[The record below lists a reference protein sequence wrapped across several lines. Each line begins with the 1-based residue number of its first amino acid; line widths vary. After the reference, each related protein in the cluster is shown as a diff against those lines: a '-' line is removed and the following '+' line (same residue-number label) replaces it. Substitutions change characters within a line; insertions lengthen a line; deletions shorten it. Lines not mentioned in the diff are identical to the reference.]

1 MRKFVIGFVTGV
13 IFSMA
18 IAGTIYPN
26 VAADIVSGKIKS
38 ATIEVVQGCVNDA
51 MEWLTY
57 KINN

>member
-1 MRKFVIGFVTGV
+1 MRRFIIGFIVGV

-38 ATIEVVQGCVNDA
+38 ATIEVVQGWVNDA